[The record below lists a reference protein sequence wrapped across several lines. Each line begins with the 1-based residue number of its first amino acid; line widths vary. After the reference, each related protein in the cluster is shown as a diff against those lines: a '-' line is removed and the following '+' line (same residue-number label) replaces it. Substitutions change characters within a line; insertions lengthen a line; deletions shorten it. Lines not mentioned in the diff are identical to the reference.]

1 MPCQRDRQCDIMESV
16 GLGKLLPGA
25 VNDGGCTFSQGYY
38 ENRAFIV
45 SLTNT
50 STLWLLLSVLFQV
63 YASGPNVIILT
74 EQLEWVQTLSSAS
87 FGYSNV
93 RTNCVHCAALGG
105 KVSSVENKQTISYQF
120 DLQIAAGWGS
130 NVTIFQPTSTDSI
143 GKVVIDSIP

>member
-1 MPCQRDRQCDIMESV
+1 MESV
-16 GLGKLLPGA
+16 GLGKVLPGA

-45 SLTNT
+45 SPLNT
-50 STLWLLLSVLFQV
+50 CTCRTLSSRVRVVQV

-105 KVSSVENKQTISYQF
+105 KVIAVLNKRTMS
-120 DLQIAAGWGS
+120 L
-130 NVTIFQPTSTDSI
+130 
-143 GKVVIDSIP
+143 

>member
-1 MPCQRDRQCDIMESV
+1 MESV
-16 GLGKLLPGA
+16 GLGKVLPGA

-45 SLTNT
+45 SLTNKNAH
-50 STLWLLLSVLFQV
+50 LAFVRFIMFQV

-74 EQLEWVQTLSSAS
+74 EQLEWVQTLSSVS

-105 KVSSVENKQTISYQF
+105 KVNTAEY
-120 DLQIAAGWGS
+120 
-130 NVTIFQPTSTDSI
+130 
-143 GKVVIDSIP
+143 